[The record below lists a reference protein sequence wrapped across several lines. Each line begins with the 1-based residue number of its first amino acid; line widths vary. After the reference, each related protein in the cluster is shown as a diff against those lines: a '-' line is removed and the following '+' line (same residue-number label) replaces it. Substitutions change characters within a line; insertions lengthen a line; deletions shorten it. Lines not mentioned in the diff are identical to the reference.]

1 MVAGAGAGAEVSGT
15 EGAGAAGDWAG
26 GAGLVWAETDTTGSR
41 TNEAAAKES
50 QEGENTGFVF
60 IILEIP
66 NLLGPGK
73 GDYPNPK

>member
-1 MVAGAGAGAEVSGT
+1 VVGAQT
-15 EGAGAAGDWAG
+15 E
-26 GAGLVWAETDTTGSR
+26 TTGSR

-73 GDYPNPK
+73 GD